1 VVAMVETP
9 INNQVQR
16 EVHQYDFAAVKLRIS
31 HKYSKADN
39 NGDAILAN
47 II

>member
-1 VVAMVETP
+1 VTPMVKMP
-9 INNQVQR
+9 IKKPAQR
-16 EVHQYDFAAVKLRIS
+16 EVHQYDFTAVKLRIS